1 MITAEQ
7 FHTMLA
13 ELGITQVGLAKLIG
27 VSDGT
32 SRRWTREGI
41 TDGPAMILLRLLHQ
55 GAIGI
60 GRIESAHP
68 ERRDGPIRIEDAH
81 EERYR
86 LAMAARG
93 LKPKPKTKRSKPK

>member
-7 FHTMLA
+7 FETMLA
-13 ELGITQVGLAKLIG
+13 DLGITQVGLARLLG
-27 VSDGT
+27 VADGT
-32 SRRWTREGI
+32 SRRWSREGI
-41 TDGPAMILLRLLHQ
+41 TDGPVVILLRLLHQ

-81 EERYR
+81 DLRYR
-86 LAMAARG
+86 KAMAGRG
-93 LKPKPKTKRSKPK
+93 LKPKPKSKRAM